1 MKSAQFF
8 RENMAKWIIMKVKK
22 LGGPPDLWTPIQI
35 GLTLVRSIRCP
46 SALGSICFVT
56 SPFSLSFQWLNMAS
70 FVPMQG
76 RGRGLGRGRGGP
88 SNSPWSNP
96 SPWSKPQQPKPPG
109 PPKQQQQ
116 QQSPQHGR
124 GTSNIEVCMD
134 LLSQCV
140 KYTDNLQLKRTEV
153 ELIELILPWYTK
165 WMLSENNWLQ
175 NNRTVQNSISHFILR
190 DVLLKQ
196 PKYKR
201 RELVHHPAAG
211 WFAFFKK
218 KNVAKM
224 F

>member
-1 MKSAQFF
+1 
-8 RENMAKWIIMKVKK
+8 
-22 LGGPPDLWTPIQI
+22 
-35 GLTLVRSIRCP
+35 
-46 SALGSICFVT
+46 
-56 SPFSLSFQWLNMAS
+56 MAS

-201 RELVHHPAAG
+201 RELVHQERLRSEVHTGSTLFSSWSRMMSRILSMSANWGLNMAST
-211 WFAFFKK
+211 WQHRTAR
-218 KNVAKM
+218 
-224 F
+224 